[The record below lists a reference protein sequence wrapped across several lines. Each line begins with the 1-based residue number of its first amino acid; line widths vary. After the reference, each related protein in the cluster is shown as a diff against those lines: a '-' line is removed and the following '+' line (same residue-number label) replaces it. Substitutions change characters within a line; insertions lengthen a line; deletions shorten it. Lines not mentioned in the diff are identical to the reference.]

1 MTNYNNIFLA
11 HYLTKQAVLLHG
23 SSGSGKSAT
32 VKALA
37 RFSPTKEQIQKHP
50 QLAELKNG
58 FKVVEKRLCYLD
70 SLTVTLPVKDDNRKI
85 VTTYVAEWIQDLV
98 DCNEPTV
105 LFLDEFNRPANDTS
119 FHLLTELLL
128 DRRINNHKISDKV
141 LIVGAANLASEDV
154 GVKEI
159 PDATINRLTNIFHLP
174 SDAEQR
180 NHHVFDINRKILT
193 IEPKLHTKHGMPE
206 ITLKNNERQRDSVAA
221 LAETGILS
229 EEEVGIVARGR
240 LGVEFGTM
248 WTSRYFQIKLE
259 QETLLPDN
267 LTKESFEVLSN
278 LEQKGMI
285 VEVQN
290 FLVDSFK
297 QKPELVSEYLI
308 RYANSETC
316 RCLMSNEDI
325 RMYDVEKKNLP
336 EDIRANPLLPNGQ
349 KSPLCF
355 VLYLIKKLKNTT
367 GASS

>member
-1 MTNYNNIFLA
+1 MTNYSNIFLA

-37 RFSPTKEQIQKHP
+37 SFSPTKEQIKKHP

-70 SLTVTLPVKDDNRKI
+70 SLTVTLPVKDDDKK
-85 VTTYVAEWIQDLV
+85 VVSTYVAEWIQDLV

-141 LIVGAANLASEDV
+141 LIIGAANLSSEDV

-159 PDATINRLTNIFHLP
+159 PDATINRLTNLFHLP

-180 NHHVFDINRKILT
+180 KHHVFDINRKILT

-206 ITLKNNERQRDSVAA
+206 INLKNNERQRDSVAA
-221 LAETGILS
+221 LAETGVLN
-229 EEEVGIVARGR
+229 EEEIGVVARGR

-248 WTSRYFQIKLE
+248 WTSRYFQIKRE
-259 QETLLPDN
+259 QESLLPSK
-267 LTKESFEVLSN
+267 LTKETFQQLSN

-285 VEVQN
+285 IEVQN
-290 FLVDSFK
+290 FLMDSFK
-297 QKPELVSEYLI
+297 ESPEFVAEYMVK
-308 RYANSETC
+308 YANSETC
-316 RCLMSNEDI
+316 RALWSNEEINSYDI
-325 RMYDVEKKNLP
+325 SKASLP
-336 EDIRANPLLPNGQ
+336 EEIANHKNMIKGDKVALGF
-349 KSPLCF
+349 C
-355 VLYLIKKLKNTT
+355 LYLAKKIVQT
-367 GASS
+367 GGAKK